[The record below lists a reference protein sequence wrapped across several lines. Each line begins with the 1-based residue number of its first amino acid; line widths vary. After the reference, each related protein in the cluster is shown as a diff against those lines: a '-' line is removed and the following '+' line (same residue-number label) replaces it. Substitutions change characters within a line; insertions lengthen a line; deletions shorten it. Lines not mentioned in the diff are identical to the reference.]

1 MGISNLNVT
10 TLSSSELDGVGWPLD
25 IPLFLD
31 THTGNSLNSFLGFFK
46 NIRYLR
52 RHCKHIQICNFC
64 LYNITRNKPNIIFFL
79 KLYFGLDL

>member
-46 NIRYLR
+46 EYSL
-52 RHCKHIQICNFC
+52 FTTS
-64 LYNITRNKPNIIFFL
+64 L
-79 KLYFGLDL
+79 